1 MIKSYNQFFESLK
14 NIPTYKRFYLLKK
27 QEEFKREF
35 LFILEDEDK
44 GPNFDEYQDD
54 PFYSRWI
61 KDRESRYDELSTHD
75 TIGNIKKDD
84 FYYMVYTNPYSQ
96 NVFDIK
102 IYSKDNLNLALE
114 DSFKMF
120 DKLNKEIFIRRFVAT
135 HNKSFTLK
143 TSYNIKIENHKTLKY
158 DIHVNDI
165 AVDDFEIWKH
175 LLICMS
181 KICPE
186 NINTIVWPNNFIE
199 TLDDRYKNLLKSY
212 KNINKFNL

>member
-96 NVFDIK
+96 NVDIK

-120 DKLNKEIFIRRFVAT
+120 DKLNKEVFIRRFVAT

-158 DIHVNDI
+158 DVFINDI
-165 AVDDFEIWKH
+165 DVNDFEIWEE
-175 LLICMS
+175 LLKCIS
-181 KICPE
+181 KICPK
-186 NINTIVWPNNFIE
+186 NINTIVWPEKFVNSKE
-199 TLDDRYKNLLKSY
+199 EYKNLISSAQ
-212 KNINKFNL
+212 NISKFNL